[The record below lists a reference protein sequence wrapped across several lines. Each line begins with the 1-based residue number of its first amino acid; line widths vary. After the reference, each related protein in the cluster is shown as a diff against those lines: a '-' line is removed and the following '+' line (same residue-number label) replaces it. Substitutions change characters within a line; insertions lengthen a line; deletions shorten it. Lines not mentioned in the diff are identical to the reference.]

1 MLVGS
6 EAEKA
11 DCLEKQKGSE
21 KPKDSVKTDV
31 SESVV
36 PHSVSGK
43 HKGDPFSAQV
53 IRSPQDK
60 YDSDDNS
67 LDSDDAPR
75 SVTETHMQ
83 RDSYKFRAED
93 SSADKLRIQKQTSFM

>member
-1 MLVGS
+1 MEEASVILSPKECNKKKESFFSPLNFSNLLLVGS

-11 DCLEKQKGSE
+11 DSLE

-31 SESVV
+31 SESVN
-36 PHSVSGK
+36 PSSVSGK
-43 HKGDPFSAQV
+43 AKSKGDPFGAEV

-60 YDSDDNS
+60 YDSDEENS

-75 SVTETHMQ
+75 SVTETQ
-83 RDSYKFRAED
+83 
-93 SSADKLRIQKQTSFM
+93 